1 MRNTR
6 ILAQEELED
15 VVPAEMT
22 PEQGEEA
29 TVDADAAQTDAELAD
44 VGSEAADVADSAEV
58 GERLDSTIEIADKA
72 IERGDGLT
80 PEAAEVAE
88 VAVEG
93 YYQQLGLRPGR
104 FPSLEGFADSNTR
117 LATTK
122 KLRADM
128 VDVRTRLDEKLE
140 IAQEGIG
147 ARVVN
152 AVERAFTSRAKV
164 LKKLPEA
171 VKNLEDKGAKT
182 AELADVAWGRVFATS
197 GKKAVNGKDVEKL
210 VADLLKARQALDPM
224 LKEAN
229 EVLAKATKAVD
240 SSNIIARD
248 EKVKE
253 LEELDEQAKKLTD
266 KFVST
271 FSYRI
276 EKGAVDAAP
285 LDAKE
290 AKKLAEEVERV
301 LNDEA
306 HAKLLKR
313 TMQTIDEVHS
323 AYINNGFQR
332 LAGFNAQDIKA
343 YGRLL
348 RECSNGVYSVINYI
362 ERVNFLMSYGIYKY
376 VKASAQ

>member
-128 VDVRTRLDEKLE
+128 VDVRNRLDEKLE

-171 VKNLEDKGAKT
+171 VKNLEEKGAKT

-197 GKKAVNGKDVEKL
+197 GKKTVNAKDVEKL

-253 LEELDEQAKKLTD
+253 LEELDAQAKKLTD

-276 EKGAVDAAP
+276 EKGAVDAVP

-301 LNDEA
+301 LNDDA
-306 HAKLLKR
+306 HTKLLKR

-332 LAGFNAQDIKA
+332 LAGFNAQDVKA

-376 VKASAQ
+376 VKGSAQ